1 MDTLGLVLAVLVT
14 RADVSDAQ
22 GARWLLGEL
31 EGFRKKLRRIWEDG
45 GYRGELMQCLRRRLN
60 REHDEYLFTSQNF
73 IYIAMIRLM
82 TQKLP

>member
-31 EGFRKKLRRIWEDG
+31 EGFCKKLRRIWGDG
-45 GYRGELMQCLRRRLN
+45 GYRGELMQWGGRRDSSSVSCRCFAMTRL
-60 REHDEYLFTSQNF
+60 L
-73 IYIAMIRLM
+73 ACGA
-82 TQKLP
+82 